1 MFKKLFL
8 TLVLPGS
15 AMLFAQEGVLK
26 IQVADSLTGEALEA
40 ASVVV
45 ESAGAAISSRMT
57 DSTGII
63 VFKNLASGA
72 YNIKGLLTG
81 YQKNMLTGVI
91 IKNNETTY
99 LDILLSSKNI
109 INDFVITEY
118 RKPLINPNTEI
129 KTTFLHDELE
139 TSTYK
144 GDINALLSTVP
155 GAVQTQEGMTP
166 RFRGARE
173 GSVVYIIDGQR
184 TIGSTGV
191 PFGGIEQVSVT
202 LGGIPAKYGDGT
214 GAFIEIETRS
224 GLVNPHR

>member
-1 MFKKLFL
+1 MFKKIFL

-15 AMLFAQEGVLK
+15 TMLFAQEGVLK
-26 IQVADSLTGEALEA
+26 IQVADSLTGEALEG

-45 ESAGAAISSRMT
+45 ESAGAAINSRMT
-57 DSTGII
+57 DSTGAI
-63 VFKNLASGA
+63 VFKNLSSGT
-72 YNIKGLLTG
+72 YNVKALLTG
-81 YQKNMLTGVI
+81 YQKSMLAGVI
-91 IKNNETTY
+91 INNNETTY

-109 INDFVITEY
+109 IKDFVITEY
-118 RKPLINPNTEI
+118 KKELINPNTEI
-129 KTTFLHDELE
+129 KTIFTHEDLQH
-139 TSTYK
+139 STYK

-191 PFGGIEQVSVT
+191 PFGGIEQLSVT
-202 LGGIPAKYGDGT
+202 LGGVPAQYGDGT

-224 GLVNPHR
+224 GLVNPHH